1 MELSSNERKKSV
13 MKLTKKQKKHLY
25 KIIGAGVCFAGGIAA
40 KAFTGLDFGAF
51 KPLMLIPAA
60 LFAAAYLLVGLEVLI
75 KAVKGIFHGELL
87 DENFLMAIATVG
99 AIALGDLSEGVAVM
113 LFYQIGELFQSYA
126 VGKSR
131 RSITALMD
139 IRPDYANIEQDGK
152 LVQAAGGITEDVTQS
167 DKLGYD
173 WRNIYVN
180 KILVRQEYVEQA
192 VKAGTADNPIVW
204 ASDMALIQNAYYT
217 HNGVIK
223 VWMGEA
229 GATAK
234 WTDAAFVPI

>member
-1 MELSSNERKKSV
+1 MTEAKLAQVKK
-13 MKLTKKQKKHLY
+13 
-25 KIIGAGVCFAGGIAA
+25 
-40 KAFTGLDFGAF
+40 
-51 KPLMLIPAA
+51 
-60 LFAAAYLLVGLEVLI
+60 
-75 KAVKGIFHGELL
+75 
-87 DENFLMAIATVG
+87 AIT
-99 AIALGDLSEGVAVM
+99 
-113 LFYQIGELFQSYA
+113 
-126 VGKSR
+126 
-131 RSITALMD
+131 
-139 IRPDYANIEQDGK
+139 DGK

-180 KILVRQEYVEQA
+180 DILVRQEYVEQA

-204 ASDMALIQNAYYT
+204 APAMALIQNAYYT
-217 HNGVIK
+217 YNGETK